1 MLAFAL
7 LVAIVA
13 VLALPLGA
21 AVGWRVRGEAGRWCR
36 CGLVLKCPGCSPSP
50 VIGRAAVPMRQP
62 PMPTAADRPLMTR
75 AAENR
80 APRYRRRS
88 I

>member
-7 LVAIVA
+7 PVVVA

-21 AVGWRVRGEAGRWCR
+21 ALGWRVRGEAGRWCR
-36 CGLVLKCPGCSPSP
+36 CGIVLRCPTCSPSP

-62 PMPTAADRPLMTR
+62 ATPTVADRPLMTR

>member
-1 MLAFAL
+1 MLL
-7 LVAIVA
+7 
-13 VLALPLGA
+13 VLALAAVLSMPLGA
-21 AVGWRVRGEAGRWCR
+21 WVGWRVRGQAGRWCR
-36 CGLVLKCPGCSPSP
+36 CGDILRCPTCSPLP
-50 VIGRAAVPMRQP
+50 VVGRAAVPMRQP
-62 PMPTAADRPLMTR
+62 AAPTADRPLMTR